1 MEFSILSTLIPL
13 LPFLLFLLM
22 FLKSLTISKSA
33 KSYSHIPGPKP
44 LPLIG
49 NLHLMLRASSGPH
62 RFFRSL
68 SAKHGPLTHLQLG
81 ELHFLIASSADL
93 AKQVMKTHDTI
104 FANRPLMLATEELA
118 YDSSGITFSPHGD
131 HWRLLRKIC
140 TAELLTARRVRSFRR
155 IREEEATDMR
165 SWIASRE
172 GSAIDLSERLYMT
185 SYDVIVRA
193 AVNKAKTEQREMTVS
208 ILMQIVKLTSGFML
222 ADLYPSVKLLP
233 LITGARSK
241 IRGMRRKLD
250 EVLDGMI
257 QQHRAAADD
266 GDDDEAKFEGFLD
279 ILLRFEKDG
288 TLTIDNVKAVLL
300 DMFIAGTDTSA
311 TTVEWALSELIRNPS
326 KLVKAQQEVREIFD
340 NEGSYIDEDKFH
352 ELKYLKLIIKE
363 TLRLHPPAP
372 LLIPKVNSQR
382 CEINGYEIPA
392 GTRVIVNGWALGRDP
407 EYWNDP
413 EKFMP
418 ERFEESS
425 HDFNGSNLEYIP
437 FGAGRRICPGMLFGL
452 ANVELPLAML
462 LYHFDWEM
470 PNGMKCEELD
480 MTEGFGATVHRKHP
494 LHLIPIVKRPLHKGD
509 LLI

>member
-1 MEFSILSTLIPL
+1 MEIDIPSTLIPSTLIPL
-13 LPFLLFLLM
+13 LSFLLFLFI
-22 FLKSLTISKSA
+22 FLKSQTISKST

-62 RFFRSL
+62 RLFRSL
-68 SAKHGPLTHLQLG
+68 AAKHGPLMHLQLG
-81 ELHFLIASSADL
+81 ELHFLIASSAEF

-118 YDSSGITFSPHGD
+118 YNSSGITFSPHGD
-131 HWRLLRKIC
+131 HWRRLRKIC
-140 TAELLTARRVRSFRR
+140 TVELLSARHVRSFRR
-155 IREEEATDMR
+155 IREEEVTIMCN
-165 SWIASRE
+165 WIASRE
-172 GSAIDLSERLYMT
+172 GSTIDLSERLYMS

-193 AVNKAKTEQREMTVS
+193 AVNKAKTEQREMMIS
-208 ILMQIVKLTSGFML
+208 ILMEIIKLTSGFML
-222 ADLYPSVKLLP
+222 ADLYPSVKSLP
-233 LITGARSK
+233 LITGARFK

-257 QQHRAAADD
+257 EQQRAAADD
-266 GDDDEAKFEGFLD
+266 GDDEAKFEGFLD

-288 TLTIDNVKAVLL
+288 TLTTDNLKAVLL

-311 TTVEWALSELIRNPS
+311 TTIEWAMSELIKNHS
-326 KLVKAQQEVREIFD
+326 KLIKAQQEVRRVFD
-340 NEGSYIDEDKFH
+340 NEGSRIDEDKFH

-470 PNGMKCEELD
+470 PNRMKYEELD
-480 MTEGFGATVHRKHP
+480 MAEGFGATVHRKHH
-494 LHLIPIVKRPLHKGD
+494 LCLIPIVKRPL
-509 LLI
+509 